1 MFRSFHISQS
11 CENLDGLYRIGYVQC
26 CLISPVSRFISFICF
41 PFSLVPV
48 DRQVSNYSCI
58 WVTIPG
64 VFETSGVVIIV
75 DILTYGV
82 IVLCVLLGSFDV

>member
-1 MFRSFHISQS
+1 M
-11 CENLDGLYRIGYVQC
+11 QC
-26 CLISPVSRFISFICF
+26 CLISPISRFTSFICF
-41 PFSLVPV
+41 PFSLVIV

-82 IVLCVLLGSFDV
+82 IVLGVLLGSFDVSIGEVTMIPTFVNSVFFIRLFL

>member
-1 MFRSFHISQS
+1 MLSNFS
-11 CENLDGLYRIGYVQC
+11 CI
-26 CLISPVSRFISFICF
+26 RFILFICV

-64 VFETSGVVIIV
+64 VFETSGVVIII
-75 DILTYGV
+75 DILTNSV
-82 IVLCVLLGSFDV
+82 IVLCVLSGSFDV